1 MPELIIFVISLAA
14 IIKGADWLGEASVNV
29 AKKLGMSQLLVGATL
44 VSIATTLPET
54 SISFFAGLE
63 GESGISFGTILG
75 SPAANLG
82 LIMGIIL
89 LFGKTYPSKGY
100 FTRTLNIFIILLTL
114 VFIIGLGGSITP
126 IAGWVLLFIAIVYLL
141 LEFFVSKS
149 EEGIVDQIET
159 RFSDIKGFFNQ
170 SDGLKNVI
178 YIFIGATLLA
188 VSAKFL
194 VDSATVIAFNL
205 SIPTI
210 VIAATV
216 VALGTSIPELATAIH
231 SSFKGRLALSV
242 GNLAGASV
250 LNLTMALGA
259 GSIIHPIVVPKE
271 ALIISVLA
279 LAVISIL
286 NLASVLSKIAKEKI
300 GAALIVTSIIFALVF
315 ISVEIQT

>member
-63 GESGISFGTILG
+63 GESGISLGTILG

-89 LFGKTYPSKGY
+89 LFGKTDPSKGY

-231 SSFKGRLALSV
+231 GLFKGRLALSV

-259 GSIIHPIVVPKE
+259 GSIIHPIMVPKE

-279 LAVISIL
+279 LAVISVL

>member
-54 SISFFAGLE
+54 AISFFAGLE

-259 GSIIHPIVVPKE
+259 GSIIHPIMVPKE

>member
-54 SISFFAGLE
+54 AISFFAGLE
-63 GESGISFGTILG
+63 GESGISLGTILG

-259 GSIIHPIVVPKE
+259 GSIIHPIMAPKE